1 MISKAVAKYVRISAS
16 KSRLVSDL
24 IKGKT
29 VEEANSILKNINKR
43 AGEPILKVISSAFA
57 NANNSLSEKLLSKE
71 VFISGIRINCGPM
84 LKRFRAATMGRAA
97 AIRHR
102 TAHIYIELDKKNET
116 KNRKKKG
123 QGA

>member
-43 AGEPILKVISSAFA
+43 AGEPIMKVISSAFA
-57 NANNSLSEKLLSKE
+57 NANNALSEKLLS
-71 VFISGIRINCGPM
+71 
-84 LKRFRAATMGRAA
+84 
-97 AIRHR
+97 
-102 TAHIYIELDKKNET
+102 
-116 KNRKKKG
+116 
-123 QGA
+123 